1 MWGGGEEEDE
11 DTDLFV
17 DAFPQLPGQLLGEL
31 GVLHVHCRDE
41 ALWLQR
47 PLGYNHFPEVLQN
60 TSQNVKMKQAKY
72 IFTLCLS
79 LIHISEPTRRA

>member
-1 MWGGGEEEDE
+1 MWGSEDMAWWGVGGGEE

-17 DAFPQLPGQLLGEL
+17 NAFPQLPGQPLGKL

-47 PLGYNHFPEVLQN
+47 PLGHDHFPEVLQN
-60 TSQNVKMKQAKY
+60 TSQNVKMKQRQN
-72 IFTLCLS
+72 IFTLC
-79 LIHISEPTRRA
+79 

>member
-1 MWGGGEEEDE
+1 MGGGGGEEEDK

-17 DAFPQLPGQLLGEL
+17 DAFPQLPGQLLGKL

-60 TSQNVKMKQAKY
+60 TSQNVKMKQRQNIYLHYAK
-72 IFTLCLS
+72 
-79 LIHISEPTRRA
+79 